1 MAMQQEPIEIG
12 GTYCWSM
19 SCSVGD
25 LPEKSVNFFNWV
37 RVRAPTSLFLDS
49 ARAGRPKENK
59 F

>member
-12 GTYCWSM
+12 GTYCWSI

-37 RVRAPTSLFLDS
+37 RARAHPQAYFWI